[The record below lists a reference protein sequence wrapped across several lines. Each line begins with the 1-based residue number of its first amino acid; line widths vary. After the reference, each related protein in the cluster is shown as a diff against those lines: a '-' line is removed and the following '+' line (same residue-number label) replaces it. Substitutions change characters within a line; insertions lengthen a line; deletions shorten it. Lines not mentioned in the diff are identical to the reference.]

1 MQLLESQRSHPPG
14 SGGTPPYH
22 TWTRPGRSRLQPPS
36 GIVKISRSG
45 EELFKVK
52 GGKVSSPL
60 KSMGRFTGILVPLS
74 GGSLR
79 PSPGLHHRRARTV
92 SWGKVS
98 STSPANGDPPP
109 PAHEGATEA
118 QRKRQESGGLARRSQ
133 SNNRVRGDL
142 REGAWR
148 PAPPGKGPRRRQAP
162 WRVCCSNMISKE
174 KNPNHHHRGPPWI
187 HRPREPWGESAAR
200 PPSLHGGCAAQT

>member
-60 KSMGRFTGILVPLS
+60 KSMGRFSGILVPLS

-79 PSPGLHHRRARTV
+79 PCPGVHHRRARTV
-92 SWGKVS
+92 SWGEVS

-109 PAHEGATEA
+109 PPARELLR
-118 QRKRQESGGLARRSQ
+118 RKESARRVAALPAG
-133 SNNRVRGDL
+133 VRAITEF
-142 REGAWR
+142 EGTSE
-148 PAPPGKGPRRRQAP
+148 KGACGHLPQGRCLVGGR
-162 WRVCCSNMISKE
+162 
-174 KNPNHHHRGPPWI
+174 
-187 HRPREPWGESAAR
+187 
-200 PPSLHGGCAAQT
+200 LHGGCAAQT